1 MVPNREVDRKF
12 LKAFVSLIKKYC
24 RRGERFIIITG
35 GGSIARSFQEA
46 AKSLGVRNQED
57 LDWIGIQPTRLNA
70 ELLRSVFG
78 VLAHP
83 GVLVDPRKKHV
94 WKESILVGAGWR
106 PGRSTDYAAVVAAK
120 VFRAKMVI
128 NLSDIDY
135 VYDRDPKK
143 YKSAKKLTDISWQE
157 FKKIVGS
164 KWVPGANLPFDPVAS
179 ALAQRQKVRVIIM
192 NGRKLGELEKAIK
205 NQKFRGTTIG

>member
-12 LKAFVSLIKKYC
+12 LKAFISLIKKYC
-24 RRGERFIIITG
+24 RHNERFIIITG
-35 GGSIARSFQEA
+35 GGSITRSFQQA
-46 AKSLGVRNQED
+46 ARSLGVRKQED

-70 ELLRSVFG
+70 ELLRSAFG
-78 VLAHP
+78 RLAHP

-94 WKESILVGAGWR
+94 WKESILIGAGWR

-120 VFRAKMVI
+120 VFGAKMVI

-143 YKSAKKLTDISWQE
+143 YKSAKKLTEISWQE

-164 KWVPGANLPFDPVAS
+164 KWVPGANLPFGPTAS
-179 ALAQRQKVRVIIM
+179 SLAQRLRIKVIVM
-192 NGRKLGELEKAIK
+192 NGRRLGELEKALK
-205 NQKFRGTTIG
+205 NQKFRGTIIG